1 MTIKENIKSFLTKHF
16 TSDTYKL
23 QFPSEN
29 VQLPPVVGADG
40 KIVENNYTFDMNS
53 SSINPLFLQILIVI
67 GIFIGIIVFINLSG
81 IKLGKILY
89 ELHER
94 LDFKS
99 LGSYFNKVIPR
110 VN

>member
-1 MTIKENIKSFLTKHF
+1 MTIKENIKNFLTTHF
-16 TSDTYKL
+16 TSNTYKL

-29 VQLPPVVGADG
+29 VKLPPVVGADG
-40 KIVENNYTFDMNS
+40 KVVENNYTFDMNN
-53 SSINPLFLQILIVI
+53 SSINPIFLQIIIVL
-67 GIFIGIIVFINLSG
+67 GIFIGIIGFINISG

-89 ELHER
+89 ELHEK